1 MRQIR
6 KETMELNAIH
16 NEDCLVT
23 MKEHIDEKSV
33 DIVLT
38 SPPYCTSNR
47 AGKKSTANLTTMNT
61 KYYPSY
67 RYDVFLDNMT
77 QDEYIEWT
85 VKLFEGFD
93 RILKKDGCVLY
104 NVSYSSDNRETMF
117 LVVADILRR
126 TNFSL
131 ADWIGW
137 KKRTALPN
145 NTSPNKLTRIF
156 EPVFVFAR
164 KGEIDT
170 FACNKKVVSVRERT
184 GQKMYENVYNFID
197 AANNDGSCSLNKAT
211 YSSELCEKLL
221 NLYGKS
227 GMTVYDPFMGTGT
240 TGVACKRF
248 GMNYVGSEISTKQ
261 VEFAND
267 RIAKDDGIRRI
278 DGDGVAIKMK
288 GSPKGVV
295 REETTASETDNLFS
309 VAQEPSGCEKDC
321 GVAGDSAAASVLE
334 TNNGE
339 SVHNVENGTTPTVVV
354 TDDSFETMFTSS
366 VGFSAASVSMSSD
379 ALSSSNE
386 SEWETI

>member
-1 MRQIR
+1 
-6 KETMELNAIH
+6 MELNVIH
-16 NEDCLVT
+16 NEDCRVT
-23 MKEHIDEKSV
+23 MKDHIDEKSV

-85 VKLFEGFD
+85 VNLFNDFD

-145 NTSPNKLTRIF
+145 NTSPNKLTRLF

-164 KGEIDT
+164 KSDIET
-170 FACNKKVVSVRERT
+170 FACNKKVVSVREKT

-197 AANNDGSCSLNKAT
+197 AANNDGPCSLNKAT

-221 NLYGKS
+221 NIYGKA
-227 GMTVYDPFMGTGT
+227 GMTVYDPFMGSGT

-248 GMNYVGSEISTKQ
+248 GINYIGSEISAKQ

-267 RIAKDDGIRRI
+267 RISKDDGVRRV
-278 DGDGVAIKMK
+278 GECGEAVKRK
-288 GSPKGVV
+288 GKANSEP
-295 REETTASETDNLFS
+295 REDDSVTKVDETSEYWQQSHERSARAVDII
-309 VAQEPSGCEKDC
+309 VP
-321 GVAGDSAAASVLE
+321 SAAMSSENDTSV
-334 TNNGE
+334 
-339 SVHNVENGTTPTVVV
+339 SVQLAEPVAMAE

-366 VGFSAASVSMSSD
+366 DGFSADVATVSSD
-379 ALSSSNE
+379 ALTSNNE
-386 SEWETI
+386 TEWETV